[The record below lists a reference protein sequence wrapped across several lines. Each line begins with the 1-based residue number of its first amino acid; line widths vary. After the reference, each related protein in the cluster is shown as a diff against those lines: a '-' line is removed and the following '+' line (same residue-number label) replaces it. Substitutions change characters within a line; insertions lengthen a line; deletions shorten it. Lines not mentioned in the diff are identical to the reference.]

1 MHGAATRLLHVANGT
16 CTTRLIE
23 AAGLPGATSLWADP
37 LYDGPVPGGLTDD
50 ELLEIRARHL
60 AGPTPAGSSKELPYG
75 IDPANDLR
83 AWRAAIANHDAYDEV
98 VLWFEHDLFDQ
109 LNLVQLLPWIR
120 ERLPPEKTVSLVCI
134 GSFPGRPAFKGLG
147 ELAPHELAP
156 LFGARTRVSH
166 GQSALASR
174 AWDAFRAPTPD
185 ALNDVRHG
193 GTAALPFLAPAI
205 TRFLEEYPW
214 TRDGLSR
221 SERRLLEL
229 ARDGPIDLAAV
240 HPRMV
245 GAGDVYHV
253 TDRSLVDMANALST
267 WPPAL
272 LVYAGANGDA
282 PGPLRGTV
290 ALTEVGWAVLAGRAD
305 RVALAG
311 LDRWLG
317 GVHLQGRTAWRW
329 DGERQAMAG
338 PR

>member
-1 MHGAATRLLHVANGT
+1 M
-16 CTTRLIE
+16 
-23 AAGLPGATSLWADP
+23 
-37 LYDGPVPGGLTDD
+37 
-50 ELLEIRARHL
+50 
-60 AGPTPAGSSKELPYG
+60 
-75 IDPANDLR
+75 
-83 AWRAAIANHDAYDEV
+83 

-120 ERLPPEKTVSLVCI
+120 ERLPSEKTVSLVCI

-156 LFGARTRVSH
+156 LFGARTRISR
-166 GQSALASR
+166 GQSELASR
-174 AWDAFRAPTPD
+174 AWDAFRAPTPN

-282 PGPLRGTV
+282 SGPLRGTV